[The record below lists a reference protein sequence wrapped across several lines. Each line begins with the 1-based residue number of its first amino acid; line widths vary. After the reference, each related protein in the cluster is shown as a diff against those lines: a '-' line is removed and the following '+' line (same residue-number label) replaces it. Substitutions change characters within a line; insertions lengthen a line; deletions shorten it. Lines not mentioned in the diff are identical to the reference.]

1 MVDVRMNYGSMEKM
15 EKEFDAAARQL
26 GESYNEMDKIV
37 KMLEDGALLGVGGDA
52 FREAIQG
59 SLLPVMNSLIM
70 KMNEL
75 AGDIYGAVEAT
86 RDGVSTAKSRF
97 K

>member
-15 EKEFDAAARQL
+15 EKEFKEAAKQL
-26 GESYNEMDKIV
+26 GDSMREMEKIA
-37 KMLEDGALLGVGGDA
+37 KMMEDGALHGVGGDA
-52 FREAIQG
+52 FVDAIRG
-59 SLLPVMNSLIM
+59 SLLPVMSRLEE
-70 KMNEL
+70 KMQEL
-75 AGDIYGAVEAT
+75 AGDINGAVIAT

>member
-1 MVDVRMNYGSMEKM
+1 MVDVRMNYGSMDKM
-15 EKEFDAAARQL
+15 EKEFEAAASQL
-26 GESYNEMDKIV
+26 DDSYREMQKIA
-37 KMLEDGALLGVGGDA
+37 KMMEDGALHGVGGDA

-59 SLLPVMNSLIM
+59 SLLPAMDSLIF

-75 AGDIYGAVEAT
+75 SSDINGAVAAT

>member
-15 EKEFDAAARQL
+15 EKEFKAAAKQL
-26 GESYNEMDKIV
+26 DDSSREMEKIA
-37 KMLEDGALLGVGGDA
+37 KMMEDGALHGVGGDA
-52 FREAIQG
+52 FTAAIQG
-59 SLLPVMNSLIM
+59 SLLPVMYRLEE
-70 KMNEL
+70 KMQEL
-75 AGDIYGAVEAT
+75 SGDINGAVAAT

>member
-15 EKEFDAAARQL
+15 EKEFKAAAKQL
-26 GESYNEMDKIV
+26 DDSMREMEKIA
-37 KMLEDGALLGVGGDA
+37 KMMEDGALHGIGGDA
-52 FREAIQG
+52 FRDAIQMK
-59 SLLPVMNSLIM
+59 LLPVMSRLEE
-70 KMNEL
+70 KMQEL
-75 AGDIYGAVEAT
+75 AGDINGAVAAT

>member
-15 EKEFDAAARQL
+15 EKEFDAAAKQL
-26 GESYNEMDKIV
+26 DDSSREMEKIA
-37 KMLEDGALLGVGGDA
+37 KMMEDGALHGVGGDA

-59 SLLPVMNSLIM
+59 SLLPAMDSLIF

-75 AGDIYGAVEAT
+75 SGDINGAVAAT

>member
-15 EKEFDAAARQL
+15 EKEFNGATIQL
-26 GESYNEMDKIV
+26 DDSMREMQKIA
-37 KMLEDGALLGVGGDA
+37 KMMEDGSLQGVGGDA
-52 FREAIQG
+52 FRDAILG
-59 SLLPVMNSLIM
+59 KLIPVMKRLAD
-70 KMNEL
+70 KMDEL
-75 AGDIYGAVEAT
+75 SWDINGAVAAT

>member
-15 EKEFDAAARQL
+15 EKEFNGATKQL
-26 GESYNEMDKIV
+26 DDSIREMKKIA
-37 KMLEDGALLGVGGDA
+37 KMMEDGSLQGVGGDA
-52 FREAIQG
+52 FRDAIQG
-59 SLLPVMNSLIM
+59 KLIPVMRRLAD
-70 KMNEL
+70 KMDEL
-75 AGDIYGAVEAT
+75 SWDINGAVVAT

>member
-15 EKEFDAAARQL
+15 EKEFKEAAKQL
-26 GESYNEMDKIV
+26 GDSMSEMEKIA
-37 KMLEDGALLGVGGDA
+37 KMMEDGALHGVGGDA
-52 FREAIQG
+52 FVDAIKG
-59 SLLPVMNSLIM
+59 SLLPVMSRLEE
-70 KMNEL
+70 KMQEL
-75 AGDIYGAVEAT
+75 AGDINGAVAAT

>member
-15 EKEFDAAARQL
+15 EKEFDAAANALQD
-26 GESYNEMDKIV
+26 SYTEMNKIA
-37 KMLEDGALLGVGGDA
+37 KMMEDGALHGVGGDA
-52 FREAIQG
+52 FIEAIEG
-59 SLLPVMNSLIM
+59 SLIPALEALMF
-70 KMNEL
+70 KMQEL
-75 AGDIYGAVEAT
+75 ASDINGAVAAT

>member
-15 EKEFDAAARQL
+15 EKEFKAAAKQL
-26 GESYNEMDKIV
+26 DDSMREMEKIA
-37 KMLEDGALLGVGGDA
+37 KMMEDGALHGVGGDA
-52 FREAIQG
+52 FVAAIQG
-59 SLLPVMNSLIM
+59 SLLPVMNRLEE
-70 KMNEL
+70 KMQEL
-75 AGDIYGAVEAT
+75 AGDINGAVAAT

>member
-15 EKEFDAAARQL
+15 EKEFDAAASQL
-26 GESYNEMDKIV
+26 DDSMREMQKIA
-37 KMLEDGALLGVGGDA
+37 KMMEDGALHGVGGDA
-52 FREAIQG
+52 FRDAIQ
-59 SLLPVMNSLIM
+59 NSLVPAMDQLIY
-70 KMNEL
+70 KMDEL
-75 AGDIYGAVEAT
+75 SADIRGAVEAT

>member
-1 MVDVRMNYGSMEKM
+1 MQKIAKM
-15 EKEFDAAARQL
+15 
-26 GESYNEMDKIV
+26 M
-37 KMLEDGALLGVGGDA
+37 EDGALHGVGGDA

-59 SLLPVMNSLIM
+59 ILLPVMDSLM
-70 KMNEL
+70 FKMDEL
-75 AGDIYGAVEAT
+75 AGDINGAVAAT